1 MNKIW
6 KFNDSK
12 SNKLILIKD
21 KIIYKP
27 YTDGNELLTTVLKDL
42 ENNIKD
48 YLSK

>member
-21 KIIYKP
+21 KIIYK
-27 YTDGNELLTTVLKDL
+27 GNKIGSI
-42 ENNIKD
+42 IKNKITSN
-48 YLSK
+48 SKKIKA

>member
-21 KIIYKP
+21 KIIYK
-27 YTDGNELLTTVLKDL
+27 GNPKDIDL
-42 ENNIKD
+42 NLQKIYKKVRN
-48 YLSK
+48 S

>member
-21 KIIYKP
+21 KIIYK
-27 YTDGNELLTTVLKDL
+27 GNQKDIDLNFIKL
-42 ENNIKD
+42 ETID
-48 YLSK
+48 TI